1 MLSKENRL
9 RKRKDFD
16 NIFKN
21 GKAKTGRFIFLKFL
35 KNGLNVSRFG
45 FIVSLKIAKKA
56 VVRNKIKR
64 RLRQV
69 IKNNINKIKPG
80 FDMVITAKPEI
91 VNKNYQEIKNELEN
105 ELENLF
111 KTL

>member
-21 GKAKTGRFIFLKFL
+21 GKAKIGRFIFLKFF

-45 FIVSLKIAKKA
+45 FIVSLKIAPKA

-69 IKNNINKIKPG
+69 IRNNINKIKPG
-80 FDMVITAKPEI
+80 LDIVITAKPEI
-91 VNKNYQEIKNELEN
+91 VNKSYQEIKNELEN
-105 ELENLF
+105 LF

>member
-1 MLSKENRL
+1 MLSRENRL

-21 GKAKTGRFIFLKFL
+21 GKAKTGGFIFLKFL
-35 KNGLNVSRFG
+35 KNDLNVSRFG

-69 IKNNINKIKPG
+69 IRNNINEIKPG
-80 FDMVITAKPEI
+80 FDIVITAKPEI

-105 ELENLF
+105 LF